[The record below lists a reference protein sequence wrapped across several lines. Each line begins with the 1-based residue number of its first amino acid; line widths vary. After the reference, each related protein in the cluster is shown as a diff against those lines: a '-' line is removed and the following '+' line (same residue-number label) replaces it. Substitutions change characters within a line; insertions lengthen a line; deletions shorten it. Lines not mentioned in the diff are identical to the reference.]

1 MSRLV
6 GCALS
11 VVFVKRFSVCRTGD
25 CTPLHAAGPP
35 ERPVRR
41 RRASAEPPPSAI
53 VAVIDHGIPPRSP
66 PLLHQQS
73 RPSSSSSDP
82 FRFREMD
89 LLTEMGVAYARQVRN
104 VRRAALADTSA
115 LRQFSTP
122 GRKAVEEVEEGL
134 FQVQRMH
141 SHLVA
146 RANHLVYRLQDVLLQ
161 EESNRLRKQMHWIT
175 SLPPEKQTSQVRDR
189 EHDLIVRIVRIV
201 NKRDAILAEHNVEQ
215 RRAASELRQ
224 MEKEYQRWRR
234 DLGDEDPPW
243 SMGESTETYDLGT
256 PFPEWARPPSAVTV
270 TSAKKSASKTTFSPF
285 RTFKRRV
292 AKTVGKVASK
302 KKGKRPAPAMSTS
315 TELCAA
321 KL

>member
-6 GCALS
+6 GCALG

-234 DLGDEDPPW
+234 
-243 SMGESTETYDLGT
+243 
-256 PFPEWARPPSAVTV
+256 EWARPPSAVTV